1 MSMTSMLDSG
11 KVERYIKRIG
21 MQMMHLGPILS
32 ADQVLD
38 QVPPGDLL
46 ELSLSPRPNLY
57 TSELNLLGLER
68 GREWTRSGTCHVVR
82 KSGG

>member
-21 MQMMHLGPILS
+21 MQMMHLGQILILL

-38 QVPPGDLL
+38 QVRLEDLL

-68 GREWTRSGTCHVVR
+68 ARE
-82 KSGG
+82 